1 MTVLFWLFAALDAVA
16 ILLLFVL
23 GLAAAGSAKTSGLAV
38 AATLL
43 VVPGLV
49 LGATVLLFV
58 RSHSTL
64 WRSLALAIAA
74 APAVVAVG
82 GRELA
87 MRHISRYLDA
97 EGRMAHFPE
106 GPARRLCEAIER
118 NDVAAVTAGL
128 AEVDVNAAGFQGCT
142 LLSIAME
149 QLAKTP
155 TELGVL
161 RVLLGA
167 GANPNAGDELPLRNA
182 IYLSAQAGLEPMR
195 LLLAKGAKVDART
208 EFGDPVAF
216 AANGRAVPPEA
227 WTILLDAGAPIDAT
241 DRGGRTALIDAIT
254 INNWPA
260 ALVLLERGANPDIG
274 RSVNALTARALVD
287 SYRHIHGSEPGF
299 AAVLAKL
306 QR

>member
-1 MTVLFWLFAALDAVA
+1 
-16 ILLLFVL
+16 
-23 GLAAAGSAKTSGLAV
+23 
-38 AATLL
+38 
-43 VVPGLV
+43 
-49 LGATVLLFV
+49 V
-58 RSHSTL
+58 RSNSTL
-64 WRSLALAIAA
+64 WRALALAIVAT
-74 APAVVAVG
+74 PAVVAVA

-87 MRHISRYLDA
+87 MLHISRYLGAD
-97 EGRMAHFPE
+97 GQMAFFPE
-106 GPARRLCEAIER
+106 GPARRLFEAIER
-118 NDVAAVTAGL
+118 NDVSAVTAGL
-128 AEVDVNAAGFQGCT
+128 AEVDVNTTGFQGCT
-142 LLSIAME
+142 LLSIAMQ

-161 RVLLGA
+161 RALLAA
-167 GANPNAGDELPLRNA
+167 GADPNRGDESPLQNA
-182 IYLSAQAGLEPMR
+182 IYVSAKAGLEPMR

-208 EFGDPVAF
+208 EFGNPVTF

-274 RSVNALTARALVD
+274 RSVNASTARALVD